1 MNVDILG
8 GLLVFFFIVVGVAF
22 FVFWI
27 WAFIQVLQRS
37 DEQGYK
43 NGNQLIWVLILLF
56 LTGLGA
62 ILYYF
67 LEHRPRTT
75 SGF

>member
-1 MNVDILG
+1 MELIFVP
-8 GLLVFFFIVVGVAF
+8 FFILAFAIGIGF

-27 WAFIQVLQRS
+27 WAFIQVLQHS
-37 DEQGYK
+37 DEQGYR
-43 NGNQLIWVLILLF
+43 NGNQLIWVLVLLF

-67 LEHRPRTT
+67 LEHQPRGR
-75 SGF
+75 SDG